1 MDIGQRIEKLRLGL
15 KPPLS
20 QRELGE
26 KVGSTQQTIQKIE
39 DGTTKRPR
47 NIDALARVLNT
58 SPEFLQ
64 FGVGD
69 IDNGVVVAA
78 ANNYLPLVSMVQAGA
93 WSEIQEPSVSDTKLY
108 PCPVNCSKYSFVVRV
123 EGYSMMNVFVPGDL
137 LYVDPES
144 QPINGSFVIAR
155 LDDENQAT
163 FKQLIID
170 GNKKYLKA
178 LNPDWPN
185 KFIEINGNCTI
196 VGKLVFAGK
205 EL

>member
-1 MDIGQRIEKLRLGL
+1 MDIADRVKKIRNELG
-15 KPPLS
+15 LS
-20 QRELGE
+20 QRQLAELTG
-26 KVGSTQQTIQKIE
+26 TAQTSIQKIE
-39 DGTTKRPR
+39 RGDTKNPR
-47 NIDALARVLNT
+47 NLEALAAALKCT
-58 SPEFLQ
+58 PEYLS

-69 IDNGVVVAA
+69 MDNATVMTS

-93 WSEIQEPSVSDTKLY
+93 WSEIQEPPVSDTKLY

-123 EGYSMMNVFVPGDL
+123 EGYSMMNAFVPGDL

-196 VGKLVFAGK
+196 VGKVVFAGK

>member
-1 MDIGQRIEKLRLGL
+1 MDIADRVKKIRNELG
-15 KPPLS
+15 LS
-20 QRELGE
+20 QRQLAELTG
-26 KVGSTQQTIQKIE
+26 TAQTSIQKIE
-39 DGTTKRPR
+39 RGDTKNPR
-47 NIDALARVLNT
+47 NLEALAAALKCT
-58 SPEFLQ
+58 PEYLS

-69 IDNGVVVAA
+69 MDNATVMTS

-93 WSEIQEPSVSDTKLY
+93 WSEIQEASVSDTKLY

-123 EGYSMMNVFVPGDL
+123 EGYSMMNAFVPGDL

-196 VGKLVFAGK
+196 VGKVVFAGK

>member
-1 MDIGQRIEKLRLGL
+1 MDIAERIKKRRLQLGL
-15 KPPLS
+15 TQAELAEAALTS
-20 QRELGE
+20 QTAL
-26 KVGSTQQTIQKIE
+26 QKIE
-39 DGTTKRPR
+39 AGLTKSPR
-47 NIDALARVLNT
+47 NIKQLAAALNT

-93 WSEIQEPSVSDTKLY
+93 WSEIQEPPVSDTKLY

-123 EGYSMMNVFVPGDL
+123 EGDSMMNAFVPGDL

-185 KFIEINGNCTI
+185 KFIEINGNCTV
-196 VGKLVFAGK
+196 VGKVVFAGK

>member
-1 MDIGQRIEKLRLGL
+1 MDIAERIKKRRLQLGL
-15 KPPLS
+15 TQAELAEAALTS
-20 QRELGE
+20 QTAL
-26 KVGSTQQTIQKIE
+26 QKIE
-39 DGTTKRPR
+39 AGLTKSPR
-47 NIDALARVLNT
+47 NIKQLAAALNT

-93 WSEIQEPSVSDTKLY
+93 WSEIQEPPVSDTKLY

-123 EGYSMMNVFVPGDL
+123 EGYSMMNAFVPGDL

-196 VGKLVFAGK
+196 VGKVVFAGK

>member
-1 MDIGQRIEKLRLGL
+1 MDIAERIKKRRLKLGL
-15 KPPLS
+15 TQAELAETALTS
-20 QRELGE
+20 QTAL
-26 KVGSTQQTIQKIE
+26 QKIE
-39 DGTTKRPR
+39 AGLTKSPR
-47 NIDALARVLNT
+47 NIKQLAAALNT

-69 IDNGVVVAA
+69 IENGVVMAA

-93 WSEIQEPSVSDTKLY
+93 WSEIQEPSASYDELY
-108 PCPVNCSKYSFVVRV
+108 PCPVKCSSDSFVVRV
-123 EGYSMMNVFVPGDL
+123 EGQSMMNAFYPGDL

-163 FKQLIID
+163 FKQLVID

-178 LNPDWPN
+178 MNPDWPN

-196 VGKLVFAGK
+196 VGKVIFTGK
-205 EL
+205 AL